1 MLKNVNNPF
10 AVDWTGLHE
19 EDWQAPVDTSVPLET
34 IQLLSEQ
41 MLALPEAFEL
51 NARVAKIMDDRR
63 KMAAGALALDWGFAE
78 NMAYATLLKQG
89 FKVRVSGQ
97 DSGRGTFFHRHA
109 VLHNQ
114 KDGNVHVPLMNLP
127 DVPSGAFMVIDSI
140 LSEEAILGFEYGFS
154 TAEPDCLT
162 IWEAQFG
169 DFTNGAQVVIDQF
182 LSSGEAKWGR
192 LTGLTL
198 LLPHGYEGQGPEHSS
213 ARPERFLQLCAEH
226 NMQVCMPST
235 PAQAFHMLR
244 RQMLRNFR
252 KPLIVMSPKS
262 LLRHKLAINSLEDLY
277 QGEFQTIISEI
288 DGLEPEKIR
297 RVVFCSGKVY
307 YDLLETRRERGMS
320 DTAIVRI
327 EQLYP
332 FPYQR
337 YEEELARY
345 PKAKDLVWCQEEP
358 RNQGAWYQIR
368 HRLQEPLGAKQEML
382 RYAGRPASASP
393 AVGYYGGHVEQ
404 QKVLVEDA
412 LDL

>member
-1 MLKNVNNPF
+1 
-10 AVDWTGLHE
+10 
-19 EDWQAPVDTSVPLET
+19 
-34 IQLLSEQ
+34 
-41 MLALPEAFEL
+41 
-51 NARVAKIMDDRR
+51 
-63 KMAAGALALDWGFAE
+63 
-78 NMAYATLLKQG
+78 
-89 FKVRVSGQ
+89 
-97 DSGRGTFFHRHA
+97 
-109 VLHNQ
+109 
-114 KDGNVHVPLMNLP
+114 
-127 DVPSGAFMVIDSI
+127 
-140 LSEEAILGFEYGFS
+140 
-154 TAEPDCLT
+154 
-162 IWEAQFG
+162 
-169 DFTNGAQVVIDQF
+169 
-182 LSSGEAKWGR
+182 
-192 LTGLTL
+192 
-198 LLPHGYEGQGPEHSS
+198 
-213 ARPERFLQLCAEH
+213 
-226 NMQVCMPST
+226 
-235 PAQAFHMLR
+235 
-244 RQMLRNFR
+244 
-252 KPLIVMSPKS
+252 MSPKS

-320 DTAIVRI
+320 NTAIVRI